1 MTDFERASDD
11 LAAADE
17 AFKKAMDEILKD
29 FVAAKAKLVAD
40 PSSENFKA
48 KREAAQALRNA
59 REIERK
65 DRPVNHEVGGD
76 FRGDDAD
83 CFLPEDQGGDTA
95 RALTLLT
102 ELFAGR
108 GDTVSVPADVLDEMR
123 GGIIATRGDI

>member
-48 KREAAQALRNA
+48 KREAGQALRNA

-76 FRGDDAD
+76 FRGNDASV
-83 CFLPEDQGGDTA
+83 FLPEDQGGDTTK
-95 RALTLLT
+95 ALAALT

-108 GDTVSVPADVLDEMR
+108 GDTASVPADVLDGMR
-123 GGIIATRGDI
+123 AQIVSTRGDI